1 MPAKTPLPQ
10 DAQAYKHP
18 SLKDQSVEASLET
31 PNERD
36 QAIDMTNAQPD
47 PRIEQAAKDVANGLQ
62 DTSKALETNRTYKK
76 I

>member
-10 DAQAYKHP
+10 DALAGKHP
-18 SLKDQSVEASLET
+18 SLKDQSAEASLET

-36 QAIDMTNAQPD
+36 QATDMTNAQPD